1 MSQASLVTSQPIRF
15 PDSGSQPVMTRRA
28 WVLVALNIL
37 IPGSAQLIAGNRQLG
52 RFGVGATF
60 VLWALVIA
68 AGLTFLLARSAI
80 FTIASMSIG
89 LIAIALIL
97 VFYAALWLVLT
108 FDTLRLARLVKA
120 APSARGWVAGLATI
134 LLVATS
140 GTAAYGAFV
149 ATTASNFVSN
159 VFITA
164 PPKPAIDGRY
174 NIMLLG
180 GDSGPDRDGLR
191 PDSITVVSIDAATGS
206 ATMIGLP
213 RNMEYV
219 PFSEGS
225 PLAAAYPNGYGADLG
240 CEVSVCLLNSVY
252 TEVELMSPEMY
263 PDAVTQGSEPGIEG
277 MRDAVQGIT
286 GLSIQY
292 YALIDMQGFLDLVD
306 SLGGVTVDVA
316 TAVPIHADET
326 FTTVAEWIGPGVV
339 HLDGYHALWYA
350 RSRHD
355 TSDYDR
361 MARQRQ
367 LEEALLEQFTPANVL
382 SQLQAVAAAGTR
394 VVKTD
399 IPQASLGY
407 FVELASKTKNLP
419 LQSVELVPD
428 NGVDPEDPDFDY
440 IRQLVVAGL
449 APIPTPDTSGG

>member
-1 MSQASLVTSQPIRF
+1 MSQSSLASAHPVRY
-15 PDSGSQPVMTRRA
+15 PDVRSQPVMTRRA
-28 WVLVALNIL
+28 WVLVVLNIL
-37 IPGSAQLIAGNRQLG
+37 IPGSAQLLAGNRRLG

-60 VLWALVIA
+60 ILWALVIA
-68 AGLTFLLARSAI
+68 AGITFMLSRSTI
-80 FTIASMSIG
+80 LTIASMSIG
-89 LIAIALIL
+89 LIAIAIAL
-97 VFYAALWLVLT
+97 VFYAVLWVILTLDTMRLVK
-108 FDTLRLARLVKA
+108 LVKA
-120 APSARGWVAGLATI
+120 APSARGWVAALATI

-164 PPKPAIDGRY
+164 PPKPAVDGRY

-191 PDSITVVSIDAATGS
+191 PDSISVVSIDASTGA

-213 RNMEYV
+213 RNMLNV
-219 PFSEGS
+219 PFVAGS
-225 PLAAAYPNGYGADLG
+225 PMAAAYPNGYGADDG
-240 CEVSVCLLNSVY
+240 CEVGVCLLNSIY
-252 TEVELMSPEMY
+252 TEVELVSPEMY
-263 PDAVTQGSEPGIEG
+263 PDAVAKGSEPGIEG
-277 MRDAVQGIT
+277 MRDAVEGIT
-286 GLSIQY
+286 GLTIQY

-306 SLGGVTVDVA
+306 SLGGITVDVA
-316 TAVPIHADET
+316 TAVPIHSDDT

-355 TSDYDR
+355 TTDYDR

-407 FVELASKTKNLP
+407 FVDLASKTKNLP
-419 LQSVELVPD
+419 LQSVALVPD
-428 NGVDPEDPDFDY
+428 NGVDPDAPDFDY
-440 IRQLVVAGL
+440 IRQLVATGV
-449 APIPTPDTSGG
+449 APIPEADTSGG

>member
-1 MSQASLVTSQPIRF
+1 
-15 PDSGSQPVMTRRA
+15 MTRRA
-28 WVLVALNIL
+28 WVLVVLNIL
-37 IPGSAQLIAGNRQLG
+37 IPGSAQLLSGSRRLG

-60 VLWALVIA
+60 VLWGLIIA
-68 AGLTFLLARSAI
+68 AGLTFLLSRPT
-80 FTIASMSIG
+80 FLTIASMSIG
-89 LIAIALIL
+89 LIAIAAVL
-97 VFYAALWLVLT
+97 VFYAVLWMILT
-108 FDTLRLARLVKA
+108 LDTLRLARLVKA

-140 GTAAYGAFV
+140 GTAAYGAYV

-164 PPKPAIDGRY
+164 PPKPAVDGRY

-180 GDSGPDRDGLR
+180 GDSGPDRQGLR
-191 PDSITVVSIDAATGS
+191 PDSITVVSIDAATGA

-213 RNMEYV
+213 RNMLNV
-219 PFSEGS
+219 PFAKGS
-225 PLAAAYPNGYGADLG
+225 PLAAEYPNGYGADVG
-240 CEVSVCLLNSVY
+240 CEVDVCLLNSIY
-252 TEVELMSPEMY
+252 TEVELVSPGMY
-263 PDAVTQGSEPGIEG
+263 PDAVAHGSEPGIEG

-286 GLSIQY
+286 GLTIQY

-306 SLGGVTVDVA
+306 SLGGITVDVA
-316 TAVPIHADET
+316 TAVPIHTDDT

-355 TSDYDR
+355 TTDYDR

-367 LEEALLEQFTPANVL
+367 LEESLLEQFTPSNVL

-407 FVELASKTKNLP
+407 FVDLASKTKNLP

-428 NGVDPEDPDFDY
+428 NGVDPDAPDFDY
-440 IRQLVVAGL
+440 IRQLVATGV
-449 APIPTPDTSGG
+449 APIPAAAGSGG

>member
-1 MSQASLVTSQPIRF
+1 MSQSSLASSQPVRF
-15 PDSGSQPVMTRRA
+15 PDVGSRPVMTRRA
-28 WVLVALNIL
+28 WVLVVLNIL
-37 IPGSAQLIAGNRQLG
+37 IPGSAQLLAGNRRLG

-68 AGLTFLLARSAI
+68 AGLTYLFARATI
-80 FTIASMSIG
+80 LTIASMSTG
-89 LIAIALIL
+89 LIAIAVVLA
-97 VFYAALWLVLT
+97 FYAALWLILT
-108 FDTLRLARLVKA
+108 LDTLRLVRLVRA
-120 APSARGWVAGLATI
+120 APSARGWVAGLATV

-140 GTAAYGAFV
+140 GTAGYGAFV
-149 ATTASNFVSN
+149 ATTASNLVSN
-159 VFITA
+159 IFITA

-180 GDSGPDRDGLR
+180 GDSGPDREGLR
-191 PDSITVVSIDAATGS
+191 PDSITVVSIDEATGA

-213 RNMEYV
+213 RNMAYV
-219 PFSEGS
+219 PFAEGS
-225 PLAAAYPNGYGADLG
+225 PLAAEYPDGYGADVG
-240 CEVSVCLLNSVY
+240 CEVSVCMLNSVY
-252 TEVELMSPEMY
+252 TEVELVSPDMY
-263 PDAVTQGSEPGIEG
+263 PDAVAQGSAPGIEG
-277 MRDAVQGIT
+277 MRDAVEGIT
-286 GLSIQY
+286 GLTIQY

-306 SLGGVTVDVA
+306 SLGGIDVDVA
-316 TAVPIHADET
+316 TAVPIHTDET
-326 FTTVAEWIGPGVV
+326 FTTVAEWIGPGKV

-355 TSDYDR
+355 TTDYDR

-367 LEEALLEQFTPANVL
+367 LEEALLEQFTPVNVL
-382 SQLQAVAAAGTR
+382 GKLQAVAAAGTR

-407 FVELASKTKNLP
+407 FVDLASKTKNLP

-440 IRQLVVAGL
+440 IRELVAAGVA
-449 APIPTPDTSGG
+449 PPPTADSTGG

>member
-1 MSQASLVTSQPIRF
+1 MLVI
-15 PDSGSQPVMTRRA
+15 
-28 WVLVALNIL
+28 LNTL
-37 IPGSAQLIAGNRQLG
+37 IPGSAQILAGNKKLG

-60 VLWALVIA
+60 LLWALVIA
-68 AGLTFLLARSAI
+68 GGLTFLFARSAI
-80 FTIASMSIG
+80 LTIASMSIG
-89 LIAIALIL
+89 LIAIAVVL
-97 VFYAALWLVLT
+97 VFYAALWLILT
-108 FDTLRLARLVKA
+108 LDTLRLIRLVKA
-120 APSARGWVAGLATI
+120 APSARGWVAGLATV
-134 LLVATS
+134 LLVVTS
-140 GTAAYGAFV
+140 GTAAYGAYV

-159 VFITA
+159 IFITA
-164 PPKPAIDGRY
+164 PPKPAVDGRY

-180 GDSGPDRDGLR
+180 GDSGPDREGLR
-191 PDSITVVSIDAATGS
+191 PDSISVVSIDAATGA

-225 PLAAAYPNGYGADLG
+225 PLAAEYPNGYGADVG

-252 TEVELMSPEMY
+252 TEAQLVSPEMY
-263 PDAVTQGSEPGIEG
+263 PDAEAQGSEPGIEA
-277 MRDAVQGIT
+277 MRDAAQGIT
-286 GLSIQY
+286 GLTIQY

-306 SLGGVTVDVA
+306 SLGGVTVEVA
-316 TAVPIHADET
+316 TAVPIHSDET

-355 TSDYDR
+355 TTDYDR

-367 LEEALLEQFTPANVL
+367 LEEALLDQFTPANVL
-382 SQLQAVAAAGTR
+382 GKLQAVAAAGTR

-407 FVELASKTKNLP
+407 FVDLASKTKNLP
-419 LQSVELVPD
+419 LQSVPLVPD
-428 NGVDPEDPDFDY
+428 NGVDPEDPDFEY
-440 IRQLVVAGL
+440 IRELVAAGVAPL
-449 APIPTPDTSGG
+449 PTADTTGG